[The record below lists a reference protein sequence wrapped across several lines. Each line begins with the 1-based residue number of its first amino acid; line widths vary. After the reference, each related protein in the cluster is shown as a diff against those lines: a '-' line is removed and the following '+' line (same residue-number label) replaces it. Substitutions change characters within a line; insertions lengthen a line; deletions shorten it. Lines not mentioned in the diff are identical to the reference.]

1 MTTAE
6 RLDTLERDVEQLKIN
21 EARIIEL
28 TETIVDGQ
36 QRLEAGQ
43 RELNIYLKAV
53 AGRLLSPTE
62 IAEIERHVKESG

>member
-28 TETIVDGQ
+28 TETLLAGQ
-36 QRLEAGQ
+36 QRLEEGQ
-43 RELNIYLKAV
+43 RELNIYIKAV
-53 AGRLLSPTE
+53 AGRLLSPAE
-62 IAEIERHVKESG
+62 IAEIDRCVKESG